1 MLRLRILGSGD
12 AFNSGGALHSA
23 YLIEHERGKVL
34 LECGASTLAGLK
46 KAEID
51 PLEIDAVLVSHLH
64 GDHFG
69 GIPFLLLDY
78 LFASC
83 RRRPFIVAGPPSIRE
98 RVRSVYAG
106 LYKESHFQQ
115 MPFALD
121 EVTVAPDQNLELQGL
136 RVEAFEVPHMAE
148 PFCLGYRISVGGATL
163 LFSGDSAWT
172 EEFVTRSRGT
182 DVFLCECCSLD
193 KQTELHTCYADIL
206 AHKDE
211 LECSRLLLTHLGAD
225 VRAAGEME
233 VERAYDG
240 MVLELGS

>member
-1 MLRLRILGSGD
+1 M
-12 AFNSGGALHSA
+12 HSA
-23 YLIEHERGKVL
+23 YLLEHDGGKVL
-34 LECGASTLAGLK
+34 LECGASTLAALK
-46 KAEID
+46 KADID

-78 LFASC
+78 MFASC

-106 LYKESHFQQ
+106 LYKESHFHQI
-115 MPFALD
+115 PFAFD
-121 EVTVAPDQNLELQGL
+121 EVTIEPGQNLELQGL
-136 RVEAFEVPHMAE
+136 RVEAFEVPHVAE
-148 PFCLGYRISVGGATL
+148 PFCLGYRVSVGGGTL

-172 EEFVTRSRGT
+172 GEFVTRSRGT

-193 KQTELHTCYADIL
+193 KKSEFHTCYVDIL

-211 LECSRLLLTHLGAD
+211 LGCSRLLLTHLGAD
-225 VRAAGEME
+225 VRSAGELE
-233 VERAYDG
+233 VECAYDG
-240 MVLELGS
+240 MILELAS